1 MAQKKFRD
9 MSQDERLQHIKMKTD
24 LSDEEIDLLRNT
36 GALKFSAI
44 NGMVENAIGIFPL
57 PIGIATNFVI
67 NNKEYLIPMAIEEP
81 SVIAAASNAAKIAS
95 RGGGFIAHVDD
106 SIMIGQVQLIPTT
119 TYNPSRSMMTSSNTN
134 TNTNIN
140 SSINHNS
147 SNTSEIDNIIK
158 LIHNNRNKIISL
170 ANTKSKFAKCIDIK
184 IKHVIDK
191 SINNLG
197 QMIIVEILVDT
208 KDAMGA
214 NVVNTMCEAIAPE
227 IELLTNGKV
236 ILKILSNYATE
247 RLVRCK
253 AIFPRDLIGGEDILK
268 RILFAYAM
276 AYTDVHRAVT
286 HNKGIMN
293 GIDSVAIAT
302 GQDFRAIEA
311 GCHAYACRDGYY
323 RALTKWYQDSNGDLV
338 GEIEVPMAVGT
349 VGGITNS
356 HPIVKTCLKLMNVSN
371 AKELATIIAAS
382 GLAQNFS
389 AIRALSD
396 EGIQKGHMKLHS
408 KNIAIIAGATEEK
421 IELVSRKMVEERNV
435 SVSRAREILEELDK
449 I

>member
-9 MSQDERLQHIKMKTD
+9 MSQDERLHHIKMKTD
-24 LSDEEIDLLRNT
+24 LSNEEIDLLRNT
-36 GALKFSAI
+36 GALRFSTI

-95 RGGGFIAHVDD
+95 SGGGFIAHVDD

-119 TYNPSRSMMTSSNTN
+119 TYNPSRSIMTSSNTN

-158 LIHNNRNKIISL
+158 LIHNNRNKIIAL

-276 AYTDVHRAVT
+276 AYTDIHRAVT